1 MSPDDNKGC
10 HKSKNLQNIPP
21 SLFINSGTV
30 NNTET
35 TNTNKKSTIRRSTGT
50 NNETAGYNKDSIK
63 MTENKTLSFN
73 KETRSNNK
81 PPKKIDLTSRQHT
94 FNSGFDERMDTQNL
108 TCHIANP
115 MTASPKNV
123 SDDRTNQSNSHSSID
138 DPILGQAMQ
147 VPDFVENDL
156 TKNSIRHDDEQS
168 VEINSSSTPIDISSI
183 ADTSLVIQTENNS
196 TMNSQLQE
204 QSNGP
209 NSFHVQKYSYPDVYE
224 NFSISILTEDDS
236 SILKLSN
243 NSISQDSPQNY
254 IARQSSFNKSAN
266 MSDFGTFVAK
276 QKGNSS
282 ENYSK
287 LPVIA
292 LRDFSGYH
300 DSGIDKDNEILVRVT
315 SANFDKIYVVTKIND
330 EKNLDEFCNNPVSSR
345 SRLFLLNSSKGNKEV
360 EIKKLG
366 AKSMKLYC
374 GKDHEGSLE
383 EHDRNSLLSSINQ
396 EKFSVQKLDITSR
409 RLNNAGIDIH
419 VTENSDKNSN
429 FTVIKEQQHVTK
441 ENISPPSSQ

>member
-1 MSPDDNKGC
+1 MSPKDYKGC
-10 HKSKNLQNIPP
+10 HKLKDLQKIPP

-30 NNTET
+30 NNTEAT
-35 TNTNKKSTIRRSTGT
+35 KPNKKSTIRRSTGT
-50 NNETAGYNKDSIK
+50 NNETAGYNQDSSK

-81 PPKKIDLTSRQHT
+81 PSKNIDLTSRQHT
-94 FNSGFDERMDTQNL
+94 LNLGFEERMDTQNL
-108 TCHIANP
+108 TFHIANS
-115 MTASPKNV
+115 MIASPKNV
-123 SDDRTNQSNSHSSID
+123 SDDRTN
-138 DPILGQAMQ
+138 PILGQAMQ
-147 VPDFVENDL
+147 IPDFLENNL
-156 TKNSIRHDDEQS
+156 TNNSIRHDDEQS

-183 ADTSLVIQTENNS
+183 VDTSLVIQTENNS

-224 NFSISILTEDDS
+224 NFSISMLTEDDS

-243 NSISQDSPQNY
+243 NSISQDSPQNF

-266 MSDFGTFVAK
+266 MPDFGTFVAK

-282 ENYSK
+282 ERFSK

-300 DSGIDKDNEILVRVT
+300 DIGIDNEILIRVT
-315 SANFDKIYVVTKIND
+315 STNFDKIYVVTKIDD
-330 EKNLDEFCNNPVSSR
+330 EKNLNEFCNNPVSSR

-366 AKSMKLYC
+366 TKSMKLYC
-374 GKDHEGSLE
+374 DKDHEGSLE